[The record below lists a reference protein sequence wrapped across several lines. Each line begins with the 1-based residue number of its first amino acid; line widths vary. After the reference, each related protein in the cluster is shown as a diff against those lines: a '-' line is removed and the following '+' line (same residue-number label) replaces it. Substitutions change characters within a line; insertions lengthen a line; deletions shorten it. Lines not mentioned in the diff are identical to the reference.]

1 MVGGDDGKI
10 NGTIR
15 GTNRSGSRQRTTH
28 SCPRITFTFSFFWDV
43 YPKFSSCRSLLYI
56 LYMKRCHL
64 NPVSNGDFLFFIY
77 SPLKWWQTS
86 PLSVLSR
93 LENPSETP
101 PLSTTQATCWHP
113 ICPWCNLPATHPW
126 LQVSVLWRLLPH
138 CTWSPLEASWDGG
151 IASTTESKGWSVTQ
165 VDLMEEGYKYKRIKM
180 GIFCHQNN

>member
-43 YPKFSSCRSLLYI
+43 SPKFSSCRSLLYI

-77 SPLKWWQTS
+77 SPLKLMADEPTFSSVTVRKSFWNSSVKHHAGYLLASNMSLMQPASNSSVATS
-86 PLSVLSR
+86 VSVVTASPSLHLKPTRSFLGRRHCFHDGIKR
-93 LENPSETP
+93 LISHASGPDGRG
-101 PLSTTQATCWHP
+101 
-113 ICPWCNLPATHPW
+113 
-126 LQVSVLWRLLPH
+126 LQVQKDKNGNFL
-138 CTWSPLEASWDGG
+138 SP
-151 IASTTESKGWSVTQ
+151 K
-165 VDLMEEGYKYKRIKM
+165 
-180 GIFCHQNN
+180 